1 MSKRIY
7 FNRYAGEKLPPNSK
21 LVTRGSKSKYGNPY
35 EVGDKPGQYTRG
47 EALRLYRIY
56 LDQAIKNNT
65 LDLSPLIGKNLAC
78 TCKLSEACH
87 VDILLEKIDSLYTLA
102 L

>member
-21 LVTRGSKSKYGNPY
+21 LVTRGSKYGNPY
-35 EVGDKPGQYTRG
+35 SVGDKPGQYTRE

-65 LDLSPLIGKNLAC
+65 LDLSPLIGKDLAC
-78 TCKLSEACH
+78 NCKLSEACH
-87 VDILLEKIDSLYTLA
+87 VDILLEKIDSHYTLA